1 MQLVIEGGRP
11 LSGEVTISGA
21 KNAALTILPAVVL
34 TEGES
39 VLANIPDIADVRVM
53 LRLLEGTGVAVER
66 EEDRIRLEVRGPLNP
81 EVPYADGKQLRAS
94 SLLLGP
100 LVARLGEARVPLP
113 GGCKIGS
120 RPIDLHLK
128 ALEALG
134 ARCTVEHGYV
144 IAEAPYGL
152 HGGPIYLD
160 FPSVGATEN
169 AIMAA
174 VLARGTTVIH
184 NAAREPEIV
193 DLATALNRF
202 GAKVVGAGTDVIRV
216 RGVDG
221 LSGGEHTIIPDRIE
235 TGTYLL
241 AGLMGGGPITVRHVI
256 PTHVEPLLAKLEE
269 AGVRFI
275 VEGDQIRAWLEG
287 RPKAVQVK
295 TLPYP
300 GFPTDL
306 QPQMTSFLLLAEG
319 TSIVSER
326 IFEDRFGHVD
336 ELKRLGG
343 RIKTEGRTAVIEG
356 VERLTGAPVT
366 ATDLRQ
372 GASLVIAGLAAEGE
386 TVIDGLEHLDRGY
399 ERLEEKLAGLGARV
413 YRVEEVE
420 ERVWV

>member
-1 MQLVIEGGRP
+1 MQLVVEGGHP
-11 LSGEVTISGA
+11 LSGEVLISGA
-21 KNAALTILPAVVL
+21 KNAALAILPALAMTQGNSLL
-34 TEGES
+34 T
-39 VLANIPDIADVRVM
+39 NIPDIADVRVM
-53 LRLLEGTGVAVER
+53 LRILEEIGCAVEHDGER
-66 EEDRIRLEVRGPLNP
+66 VRLEVPAHLNP
-81 EVPYADGKQLRAS
+81 EVPYSEGKQLRAS

-134 ARCTVEHGYV
+134 AQCVVEHGFV
-144 IAEAPYGL
+144 VARAPLGL

-174 VLARGTTVIH
+174 ALAQGTTVIH

-202 GAKVVGAGTDVIRV
+202 GARVVGAGTDVIRV
-216 RGVDG
+216 KGVDG
-221 LSGGEHTIIPDRIE
+221 LSGGEHSIIPDRIE

-241 AGLMGGGPITVRHVI
+241 AGLMGGGPVVVSHVI
-256 PTHVEPLLAKLEE
+256 PTHIEPLLAKLEE
-269 AGVRFI
+269 AGVRLM
-275 VEGDQIRAWLEG
+275 VGGDQVRAWLDE
-287 RPKAVQVK
+287 RPRAVQVK

-306 QPQMTSFLLLAEG
+306 QPQITSFLLQAEG
-319 TSIVSER
+319 TSIVTER

-336 ELKRLGG
+336 ELKRLGA

-356 VERLTGAPVT
+356 VERLSGAPIT

-372 GASLVIAGLAAEGE
+372 GASLVLAGLAAEGE

-399 ERLEEKLAGLGARV
+399 EHLEEKLAALGARV
-413 YRVEEVE
+413 HRVEGIQEP
-420 ERVWV
+420 VWV

>member
-11 LSGEVTISGA
+11 LSGEVVISGA
-21 KNAALTILPAVVL
+21 KNAALTILPAVVM
-34 TEGES
+34 TEGEGL
-39 VLANIPDIADVRVM
+39 LANIPDIADVRAM
-53 LRLLEGTGVAVER
+53 LRILEEIGVSVER
-66 EEDRIRLEVRGPLNP
+66 QDDRVRFEVRGPLSP
-81 EVPYADGKQLRAS
+81 EVPYTEGKQLRAS

-134 ARCTVEHGYV
+134 AQCTVEHGYV
-144 IAEAPYGL
+144 IARAPYGL

-174 VLARGTTVIH
+174 ALARGTTVIH

-193 DLATALNRF
+193 DLASALNRF
-202 GAKVVGAGTDVIRV
+202 GARVVGAGTDVVRV

-241 AGLMGGGPITVRHVI
+241 AGLMGGGPVTVRHVI

-269 AGVRFI
+269 AGVRFT

-287 RPKAVQVK
+287 RPQSVQVK

-306 QPQMTSFLLLAEG
+306 QPQITSFLLKAEG

-343 RIKTEGRTAVIEG
+343 RIKVEGRTAVIEG

-399 ERLEEKLAGLGARV
+399 ERLEEKLAALGARV
-413 YRVEEVE
+413 YRVEEVQE
-420 ERVWV
+420 PAWV